1 MRGAAFSVLITGW
14 FERRDFW
21 PIIAAG
27 VICTLVSVVVEDRD
41 ADRTVGPSVGRCWN
55 WPFWIV
61 LALSLPSFT
70 AVSITTYLLIWG
82 ASSWAL
88 VLPVLLYF
96 YVPVGLVV
104 SAIVAAF
111 TQRSMSRERGLRLW
125 GVLALALSAVPLTI
139 VLLWLA
145 APH

>member
-1 MRGAAFSVLITGW
+1 
-14 FERRDFW
+14 
-21 PIIAAG
+21 
-27 VICTLVSVVVEDRD
+27 
-41 ADRTVGPSVGRCWN
+41 
-55 WPFWIV
+55 
-61 LALSLPSFT
+61 
-70 AVSITTYLLIWG
+70 
-82 ASSWAL
+82 L